1 LDRRT
6 YAIKIKKQKV
16 TAIEVSFVNCAEKVN
31 LYFILISVKVE
42 NNRVHKAGAV
52 LSSRKISCM
61 HCK

>member
-1 LDRRT
+1 MQLRSRN
-6 YAIKIKKQKV
+6 KKV

-31 LYFILISVKVE
+31 LYFILISLKVE
-42 NNRVHKAGAV
+42 NNRVHKAGAA